1 MKDDHLACLRMFNQH
16 ISNPQFK
23 DPADVL
29 KYMVAMQA
37 QDYAGAK
44 WAVGLR
50 MPNAIDNVIEQAI
63 TEGKI
68 LRTHLLRPTWHFVS
82 PADICWILAL
92 TAPRIN
98 SINAGMYKK
107 FEV

>member
-1 MKDDHLACLRMFNQH
+1 MKENTIAHKRIVNQQIH
-16 ISNPQFK
+16 HPQLQQ
-23 DPADVL
+23 PEDVV

-50 MPNAIDNVIEQAI
+50 MQNASDTIVEQAI
-63 TEGKI
+63 TDGKI

-82 PADICWILAL
+82 PENI
-92 TAPRIN
+92 R
-98 SINAGMYKK
+98 
-107 FEV
+107 